1 MSDESWDE
9 QFRQFLRRKGE
20 DFRRAAGDVRAEAQ
34 KLLDSAMDPQRQQK
48 VRDRLNELS
57 EWARK
62 AASDVAVKVEEVAS
76 KAEGAFQQA
85 AEKVSEAVTRAQRP
99 SATPAPDADSASR
112 TPSKPRKAGGTARK
126 ASAKRRRQKKGK
138 S

>member
-20 DFRRAAGDVRAEAQ
+20 DFRRAAGDVRAEA
-34 KLLDSAMDPQRQQK
+34 QRQQK